1 VTSSAALR
9 WKVATVALVLAA
21 VALHAAQLLTSQSM
35 VDGDEAVTGLMAQ
48 DVLAGRA
55 HPVYPYGIRYGA
67 GAGVE
72 AHLAALVFAVA
83 GPSTTALK
91 AVGLGLW
98 TAGLLLLI
106 DIARR
111 LGGAPAA
118 ALAAALYGVCPA
130 SVQWSLKVAGGHQVA
145 VVACLLVLWL
155 KLRGVSWRWIVP
167 WIPAAAILHPIAI
180 PFAVAAALW
189 LVVDTRPRWQVLLGL
204 GAATAAMQG
213 LLWPSLPSSEE
224 VWNPAATGFH
234 PTLLA
239 KAAARLPTTLFTP
252 NLSAAIGPSDPWL
265 LVTALVW
272 LAASVW
278 ALAVLWRTRREL
290 VLLTLANLGVVLLV
304 APAQLAARHLLVMV
318 PLLCL
323 ALALAS
329 QRSRRLGAGIGA
341 VLVISG
347 LLVHGQGLNDPLIYG
362 AGRQADGVRRDEVRR
377 VLRELREARVR
388 YVYSTEPMLHWVL
401 LFESGGEVVAR
412 GRNPLDRVAAYAEQV
427 DSARLRGEPVA
438 AVNRRDV
445 HRYEVM
451 VNPPEA
457 WLRRYFSPA
466 PAARPDRPRG

>member
-1 VTSSAALR
+1 VTSGTSAALR
-9 WKVATVALVLAA
+9 WKLATVAVVLVAI
-21 VALHAAQLLTSQSM
+21 ALNAAQLLTSQSM

-55 HPVYPYGIRYGA
+55 HPIYPYGIRYGA

-72 AHLAALVFAVA
+72 AHLAALVFGVA
-83 GPSTTALK
+83 GPSATALK

-118 ALAAALYGVCPA
+118 AVAAALYGVCPS
-130 SVQWSLKVAGGHQVA
+130 SVQWSLKVTGGHQVA
-145 VVACLLVLWL
+145 VVACLLVLCL
-155 KLRGVSWRWIVP
+155 KLRGVSWRWMVP

-189 LVVDTRPRWQVLLGL
+189 LVLDTRPRWQVLLGL
-204 GAATAAMQG
+204 GVTTAALQG

-234 PTLLA
+234 PSLLLQS
-239 KAAARLPTTLFTP
+239 AARLPTTLFTP
-252 NLSAAIGPSDPWL
+252 NLSAAVGPSDPWV
-265 LVTALVW
+265 LVPALVW

-278 ALAVLWRTRREL
+278 ALAVLWRTRRGL

-304 APAQLAARHLLVMV
+304 APAHLAARHLLVMV

-323 ALALAS
+323 VLALAL
-329 QRSRRLGAGIGA
+329 QRPGRLSSGIG
-341 VLVISG
+341 VLLVSSG
-347 LLVHGQGLNDPLIYG
+347 LLVHWQGLSDPLIHG

-377 VLRELREARVR
+377 VLRELREAKVR

-401 LFESGGEVVAR
+401 LFEGGGEVVAR

-427 DSARLRGEPVA
+427 DSAWRRGEPVA
-438 AVNRRDV
+438 LVNRRDL
-445 HRYEVM
+445 HRYEVI

-457 WLRRYFSPA
+457 LLRRYFRFA
-466 PAARPDRPRG
+466 PARR